1 MPGFKA
7 AAARPDATGVRC
19 NTASTGNADDLH
31 PPLYSPLKLPPG
43 EISSA
48 ASLEISLYAKT
59 RIAFFGERG
68 AQAQMLRGSAV
79 KDDRRGGAPGLHKR
93 GTSAEDRG
101 GSRAGR
107 VAPILDG
114 TGDSP
119 PAFRTRGREGGVAV
133 RRTGAI
139 AQPGSTRSP
148 GWRRA
153 SISNSSSRT
162 CNERNPVSSFSAIAA
177 LTTRGILPLVLL
189 IR

>member
-31 PPLYSPLKLPPG
+31 PPLYSLLKLPPG
-43 EISSA
+43 TISSA
-48 ASLEISLYAKT
+48 TSLESSPYAKT
-59 RIAFFGERG
+59 QIAIFGERG

-107 VAPILDG
+107 VVPILDG

-119 PAFRTRGREGGVAV
+119 PSFLRERARGGGSRLAGPEESVARKSV
-133 RRTGAI
+133 SHAHV
-139 AQPGSTRSP
+139 PGEQLP
-148 GWRRA
+148 GHG
-153 SISNSSSRT
+153 S
-162 CNERNPVSSFSAIAA
+162 
-177 LTTRGILPLVLL
+177 VL
-189 IR
+189 